1 VLAALLGRKADYI
14 DRLCDFVAQAV
25 TKVYSMEKK
34 TLRLKYACYTAN
46 VTMSAVANLSPVL
59 FLTFRTLY
67 GISYSSLG
75 LLVLINFVT
84 QLAVDVIFTLFSHKF
99 NIAKTVKAIP
109 LVAAGGFLV
118 YGLWPFFLPQQVY
131 VGLVLG
137 TLIFSA
143 ASGFNEVLISPV
155 IAAIPSDDP
164 DRELSKLHSV
174 YAWGV
179 VLVIV
184 VSTVFL
190 LLAGSGNWPWL
201 ALGFMSLPLLSA
213 LLFAGSAIPKM
224 ETPKR
229 TSAAFRLL
237 ARKEVWLCVLAIFL
251 GGASECTM
259 GQWSSGYLE
268 QALHIPKLWGDL
280 FGVALFSVAL
290 GLGRSLYAARGKN
303 IGRTLTLGV
312 IGTAVCYLVVAL
324 CGIPWVGLIACVLT
338 GFCVS
343 MCWPGNLM
351 VASRRLASSGV
362 FIYALMAAGGDLG
375 ASVAPQLVGIVTDG
389 VMAMP
394 RAQAMAAALN
404 ITAEQLGMRA
414 GMLCGMLFPL
424 VGIFVYLRIWKGEKE

>member
-1 VLAALLGRKADYI
+1 MD
-14 DRLCDFVAQAV
+14 
-25 TKVYSMEKK
+25 KK

-46 VTMSAVANLSPVL
+46 ITMSAVANLSPVL

-99 NIAKTVKAIP
+99 NIRKTVKAIP
-109 LVAAGGFLV
+109 VVAAVGFLV
-118 YGLWPFFLPQQVY
+118 YALWPFFLPEQVY
-131 VGLVLG
+131 AGLVLG

-164 DRELSKLHSV
+164 DREMSKLHSV

-179 VLVIV
+179 VFVIV

-190 LLAGSGNWPWL
+190 VLAGSRNWPWL

-213 LLFAGSAIPKM
+213 LLFAGSTIPAM
-224 ETPKR
+224 ETPKQ
-229 TSAAFRLL
+229 TAAAFRLL
-237 ARKEVWLCVLAIFL
+237 AQKEVWLCVFAIFL
-251 GGASECTM
+251 GGAAECTM

-268 QALHIPKLWGDL
+268 QAFHIPKLWGDL

-303 IGRTLTLGV
+303 IGKTLTLGV
-312 IGTAVCYLVVAL
+312 IGTTVCYLIVAIS
-324 CGIPWVGLIACVLT
+324 GIPWIGLVACVLT

-351 VASRRLASSGV
+351 VASRRFAESGV

-375 ASVAPQLVGIVTDG
+375 ASVAPQLVGVVTDA
-389 VMAMP
+389 VMAAP
-394 RAQAMAAALN
+394 AAKTLSATLA
-404 ITAEQLGMRA
+404 ITPEQLGMRA

-424 VGIFVYLRIWKGEKE
+424 VGILVYLQVWKGEEK

>member
-1 VLAALLGRKADYI
+1 MD
-14 DRLCDFVAQAV
+14 
-25 TKVYSMEKK
+25 KK

-67 GISYSSLG
+67 DISYSSLG

-99 NIAKTVKAIP
+99 NIAKTVKSIP
-109 LVAAGGFLV
+109 VVAAVGFLV
-118 YGLWPFFLPQQVY
+118 YALWPFFMPETVY

-137 TLIFSA
+137 TVIFSA

-155 IAAIPSDDP
+155 IAAIPADDP
-164 DRELSKLHSV
+164 DREMSKLHSV

-190 LLAGSGNWPWL
+190 LLAGSENWPWL
-201 ALGFMSLPLLSA
+201 ALLFTGLPLLSA
-213 LLFAGSAIPKM
+213 FLFAGSTIPKM
-224 ETPKR
+224 ETPKQ
-229 TSAAFRLL
+229 TSAAFQLL
-237 ARKEVWLCVLAIFL
+237 ARKEVWLCVFAIFL
-251 GGASECTM
+251 GGAAECTM

-268 QALHIPKLWGDL
+268 KAFGLPKVWGDL
-280 FGVALFSVAL
+280 LGVALFSVAL

-312 IGTAVCYLVVAL
+312 IGTTACYLVVAVS
-324 CGIPWVGLIACVLT
+324 GIPWVGLIACVLT

-351 VASRRLASSGV
+351 VASRRFADSGV

-375 ASVAPQLVGIVTDG
+375 ASVAPQLVGVVTDT
-389 VMAMP
+389 VMANP
-394 RAQAMAAALN
+394 AAQTLATRLAV
-404 ITAEQLGMRA
+404 TPEQLGMRA

-424 VGIFVYLRIWKGEKE
+424 VGILVYLRVWKTEKKA